1 MHLLIHLE
9 HELEHCGP
17 IRTRWM
23 YPIERYMKV
32 LKIFLRNKAKPE
44 GSICEGYLMQ
54 EAIGFC
60 TEYMK
65 DFSNVNRRV
74 WDDDDDQRVAGEVLE
89 GNGRHFKLSNEERI
103 AIHAYVLQNTSSFD
117 KWHR

>member
-1 MHLLIHLE
+1 
-9 HELEHCGP
+9 
-17 IRTRWM
+17 M

-32 LKIFLRNKAKPE
+32 LKKFVRNKAKPE

-65 DFSNVNRRV
+65 DFSNVNRHV
-74 WDDDDDQRVAGEVLE
+74 WDDDDDQRVASEVLE
-89 GNGRHFKLSNEERI
+89 GNGRRFKLSNEEII

-117 KWHR
+117 KWRR